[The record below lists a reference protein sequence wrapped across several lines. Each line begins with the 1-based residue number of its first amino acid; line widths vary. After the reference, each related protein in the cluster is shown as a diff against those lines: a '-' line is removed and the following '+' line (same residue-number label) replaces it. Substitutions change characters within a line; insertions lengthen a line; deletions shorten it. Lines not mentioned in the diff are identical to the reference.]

1 MRINLDKIIGGNRG
15 IWLIIAI
22 LFMFSVLSVYSASV
36 QLPGTNTTAHLFKH
50 VAGLLLGV
58 LCIYLIHKVPCRY
71 FRKLTKPFFW
81 LTLIGLIATML
92 FAPEVNGAK
101 RWIRIGILTL
111 QPSDFAKLGLIMYL
125 ANKLSLKGSDIS
137 SIKSYCVDVLL
148 PILLTCIL
156 IMPSNLST
164 ALLVFVEAMVLV
176 FFSGVRRKYFWGSVG
191 VFAVAGVFFFGVI
204 LYGNITIWRF
214 PTWKARVESFVSGT
228 PSKDDPEKV
237 QVATARMAVASG
249 GIIGRGPGN
258 GHAKVRLANAHC
270 DYIYANITEEYGI
283 LGATIILWLYIMLFV
298 RAISIVKKINKLE
311 ASKPLDPKYKFRQ
324 YLVVGLT
331 AMIVI
336 QAMSN
341 ILVAVDFMPVTGQT
355 LPFVSY
361 GTSSLFSIGLAIGV
375 ILSVSREVDDVTAP
389 IASETEKDG
398 ELNLTSS
405 EEGVANADDES
416 PETEIAEKQE
426 DDTFDTEEE
435 IIIDNDIKT
444 EEYER

>member
-1 MRINLDKIIGGNRG
+1 MRIKLDKIIGGNRG
-15 IWLIIAI
+15 IWLIIAL
-22 LFMFSVLSVYSASV
+22 LFMYSVLSVYSASV

-50 VAGLLLGV
+50 VGGLLLGV
-58 LCIYLIHKVPCRY
+58 LCIYLIHKMPCRY

-81 LTLIGLIATML
+81 LSLIGLIITMF
-92 FAPEVNGAK
+92 FAPEVNGAR
-101 RWIRIGILTL
+101 RWIRIGFLTL
-111 QPSDFAKLGLIMYL
+111 QPSDFAKVALIMYL
-125 ANKLSLKGSDIS
+125 ANKLSVKGSEIA
-137 SIKSYCVDVLL
+137 SIKSYCKIVLL
-148 PILLTCIL
+148 PIIVTCFL

-164 ALLVFVEAMVLV
+164 ALLVFFEAMVLV
-176 FFSGVRRKYFWGSVG
+176 FFSSVKRKYFWGSVG
-191 VFAVAGVFFFGVI
+191 VFVIAGVFFFGIV
-204 LYGNITIWRF
+204 LYGNISIWRF

-283 LGATIILWLYIMLFV
+283 LGATFILWLYIMLFV

-311 ASKPLDPKYKFRQ
+311 PSEQLDPKYKFRQ

-331 AMIVI
+331 SMIVI

-398 ELNLTSS
+398 ELNLMSS
-405 EEGVANADDES
+405 DEEATN
-416 PETEIAEKQE
+416 ETEEAPVVDDAQVQE
-426 DDTFDTEEE
+426 ETFETEEE
-435 IIIDNDIKT
+435 IITDNEINT
-444 EEYER
+444 EEDERK